1 MSLILKNN
9 GSSQSY
15 SRNCIKSNFNPN
27 AWLWDFFNANR
38 KYNFSFADYKN
49 VICIRWYHCPISKRV
64 EKSPIRLYFLFQKW
78 NKKKWT
84 LSNARRDGV
93 GLNEFVCG
101 CSQVIRERIFCFHVG
116 FLALDEHVNLDI
128 FLGRQNFQKKRSA
141 LYKIWEKGCHL
152 GHYQY
157 IHAQSVYNRPCEK
170 WLFMGEILRSG

>member
-1 MSLILKNN
+1 MGALKATVGTALNQILIRTPDYEIFLMRTENIISHLRIIKTLFVFVGIIVRFQRESKNH
-9 GSSQSY
+9 QY
-15 SRNCIKSNFNPN
+15 
-27 AWLWDFFNANR
+27 
-38 KYNFSFADYKN
+38 
-49 VICIRWYHCPISKRV
+49 V
-64 EKSPIRLYFLFQKW
+64 YFLFQKW

-84 LSNARRDGV
+84 LSNARRDCV

-101 CSQVIRERIFCFHVG
+101 CNQVIRERIFCFHVG